1 MKKILHPRNGFLG
14 ILLALVLCSGCAPT
28 KVETSSLKDTLI
40 AIRAQARAAG
50 AKSVTY
56 ETSVVTTGDA
66 SVAVVVPVAVMP
78 KIGFD
83 LKQEVASKVTV
94 TLDLTLTNKEF
105 TAQEVPSGQKYWL
118 NLKTLAVQPQP
129 NR

>member
-1 MKKILHPRNGFLG
+1 
-14 ILLALVLCSGCAPT
+14 LLALVLCSGCAAT

-56 ETSVVTTGDA
+56 ETSVVTTSDT
-66 SVAVVVPVAVMP
+66 SVAVVVPVAVSP
-78 KIGFD
+78 KIGFG

-94 TLDLTLTNKEF
+94 TLDLTNKEF
-105 TAQEVPSGQKYWL
+105 TALETPSGQKYWL
-118 NLKTLAVQPQP
+118 NLKTLEVQPRP
-129 NR
+129 AK